1 MLTNE
6 LETSGLSLPHQPLER
21 YEGIL
26 KNVEYVKVCDP
37 NAHVVKEVSGIYTQ
51 GKEKSLKK

>member
-1 MLTNE
+1 MLTHE
-6 LETSGLSLPHQPLER
+6 LETLGLPLALHLLER

-26 KNVEYVKVCDP
+26 RNVAYVRAYDL